1 MCEVAAAPVLI
12 ENENDE
18 ASMLRLR
25 GDDPAAISLLAA
37 IRTGDL
43 PSLKGILA
51 EQPALASAIIGEG
64 AKSRTPLHV
73 ATDWPGH
80 FPNGAAIVAALI
92 DAGAD
97 PNVRR
102 EGVDYPETPL
112 HWVASSDDVEIFDVL
127 MKAGGDI
134 EAIGGSI
141 GGGTPLDNAVG
152 YGQWK
157 IARRLVECGAR
168 TKLWHVAAL
177 GLMSQVEAYFAADPP
192 LTSLQVTEAFYQACE
207 GDQQQTAE
215 YLLERGADI
224 NWVPTWGK
232 GTALDRARRR
242 NSPDLVQWLL
252 RRGATPTVERRSP
265 Q

>member
-1 MCEVAAAPVLI
+1 MCEVAAAPDLI

-25 GDDPAAISLLAA
+25 GDDPAAICLLAA

-43 PSLKGILA
+43 PSLQGILA
-51 EQPALASAIIGEG
+51 EQPASASAIIGEG

-102 EGVDYPETPL
+102 EGVEYPETPL
-112 HWVASSDDVEIFDVL
+112 HWVTSSDDVEKFDVL
-127 MKAGGDI
+127 MKAGADI

-141 GGGTPLDNAVG
+141 GGGGRGGIWSMANRSPLGRV
-152 YGQWK
+152 
-157 IARRLVECGAR
+157 REP

-177 GLMSQVEAYFAADPP
+177 GLMSQVEAYF
-192 LTSLQVTEAFYQACE
+192 TSFAMMPHDSPSLYE
-207 GDQQQTAE
+207 
-215 YLLERGADI
+215 LLPGLS
-224 NWVPTWGK
+224 G
-232 GTALDRARRR
+232 
-242 NSPDLVQWLL
+242 
-252 RRGATPTVERRSP
+252 
-265 Q
+265 